1 MSLHLRGTLACLLCA
16 RVAATVSGPRRDRL
30 AVRVL
35 DPACTP
41 FVRRQ
46 RCPICNG
53 RLWLSELETV
63 TVVDRRK
70 LAPEQPGRPPKT
82 GATRRQRRWVSGP
95 ASDAYACID
104 CGEPRPKTG
113 RKRCRPCAIEVIVE
127 ARRVPLLALLAR
139 VKRPLSSR
147 EIAARLGYSA
157 DSVRKLIARAKA
169 DGARIETV
177 GYSGGYRLVSE
188 SQEVAV

>member
-1 MSLHLRGTLACLLCA
+1 MSLRVRGTLACLLCA

-30 AVRVL
+30 TATVL
-35 DPACTP
+35 DPEYTP
-41 FVRRQ
+41 SVRRQ
-46 RCPICNG
+46 RCPFCNG

-63 TVVDRRK
+63 TVVDRSK
-70 LAPEQPGRPPKT
+70 LAPEQPGRPP
-82 GATRRQRRWVSGP
+82 ARRQRRWSAGP

-113 RKRCRPCAIEVIVE
+113 RKRCRPCAIEAIIE

-169 DGARIETV
+169 DGAPIETV
-177 GYSGGYRLVSE
+177 GYSGGYQLVPE